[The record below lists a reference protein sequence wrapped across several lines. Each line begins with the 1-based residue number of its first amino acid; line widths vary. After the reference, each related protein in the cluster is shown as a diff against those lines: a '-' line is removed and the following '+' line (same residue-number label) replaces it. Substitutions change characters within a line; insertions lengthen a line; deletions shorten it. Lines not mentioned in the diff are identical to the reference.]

1 MPPDRDAD
9 SPSHEGQGADGE
21 SREVIFEYIP
31 IGSSVKVT
39 AVDVSTGLEVSVV
52 GPSIAARS
60 ELERVALRKLRY
72 MLDKQKDAGRGP
84 EGDEPD
90 PSGGGIVV

>member
-1 MPPDRDAD
+1 MPPDRNGD
-9 SPSHEGQGADGE
+9 SPSHGGQGADGE

-52 GPSIAARS
+52 GPSVAARS
-60 ELERVALRKLRY
+60 ELERVAIRKLRY
-72 MLDKQKDAGRGP
+72 MLDKQKGAGRGP
-84 EGDEPD
+84 EGGEPG